1 METTML
7 IYLILGF
14 LLSCVI
20 FLFLFIIFKKQ
31 IFGNKDNISTNSFDS
46 ISKEALLSNNKIFL
60 DLAKSELEKTV
71 LNMKNDFEKRH
82 EAIDNTLKPV
92 HEIMKKYEEQISR
105 LEENRKKDQ
114 GSIEEQI
121 KNLMDNNY
129 KLQKETNNL
138 VTALRTPHI
147 RGRWGEMTL
156 KRVVELSG
164 MSEHC
169 DFKEQ
174 ESVTTEDDSR
184 LRPDLIVHLPNNR
197 IIIVDSKVPLDAYL
211 DSISKDNENEKKEA
225 LVRHSRQVSDHVKKL
240 SEKSYWEQFKDNT
253 PEFVIMFI
261 PAESFF
267 SAALEIEKNLIEKGI
282 ENKVM
287 ISTPITLITLLRTVA
302 YGWRNEKI
310 AQNALMIQKLGAT
323 MYERLCVFAE
333 NFTEIGDM
341 LKKTNNA
348 YNKSIGSFDTRLMP
362 AAKKFNELGILLDK
376 KKVEDLEKIDI
387 NPRELKIS
395 IDIEEDEKH

>member
-1 METTML
+1 ML

-31 IFGNKDNISTNSFDS
+31 IFGNKENISTNSFDS

-60 DLAKSELEKTV
+60 DLAKSELEKVV

-82 EAIDNTLKPV
+82 EAIDNTIKPV

-114 GSIEEQI
+114 GSLQEQI

-174 ESVTTEDDSR
+174 ESLTTEDDSR

-211 DSISKDNENEKKEA
+211 DSISKENETDKKEA
-225 LVRHSRQVSDHVKKL
+225 LIRHARQVSDHVKKL

-253 PEFVIMFI
+253 PEFVVMFI

-267 SAALEIEKNLIEKGI
+267 SSALEIEKNLIERGV

-323 MYERLCVFAE
+323 MYERLCVFSE
-333 NFTEIGDM
+333 NFIEIGDM

-348 YNKSIGSFDTRLMP
+348 YNKSIGSFDSRLMP
-362 AAKKFNELGILLDK
+362 AAKKFNELGINLDK

-395 IDIEEDEKH
+395 IDIEEENNSKTE